1 MENQVYSKMFTWL
14 FIGLL
19 ITFGM
24 GYYLSFNIN
33 LLYSLVQLGILPII
47 IIEVVLAVA
56 LSAFIKKM
64 PEWLMKVLYLLYT
77 ILTGVTFGIIFMAY
91 NIGSIISMFA
101 ISALIF
107 ALLAFYGI
115 TTQKDL
121 SNFGTFLFFMLLGLI
136 IGELLNYFIFKS
148 SASMVLFSAIGVG
161 IFTMYIAYDTNRVKL
176 MLPYVG
182 EEKAAIYGAF
192 QLYLDFINLFIRLLE
207 LFGKRND

>member
-1 MENQVYSKMFTWL
+1 MENQVYSKMFIWL

-47 IIEVVLAVA
+47 IIELVLAVA